1 MRADYKT
8 TGLQGIT
15 DLTVLARIKTG
26 FVPGA
31 FNTITYV
38 DRLTRVL
45 RLLNS
50 VRQASREASLQP
62 SPFADSIG
70 RFRGIHFFRFAVVPS
85 GDVPGRHQ
93 LLLNVTFDG
102 GWEPYMRL
110 IWGPLGTL
118 LDLIFCHCERYP
130 LAFYTSFDD
139 YVRWV
144 RDQEVPSSFFY
155 ADSAATVA
163 DLHYLGQLEEQQ
175 RNDGGRPDAD
185 AKATG
190 LAVPAQP
197 TKAIP
202 GVYAVGIALR
212 ALKALY
218 SLAELFPQALDEQ
231 TRPPFRQDGVLLRFA
246 QDLLRELRE
255 WIAQGLFDPGQ
266 PFDRLR
272 ATFEPERQWLM
283 LPIGRT
289 QEVPERLEFRRS
301 NVQAGIDLPYPADV
315 TQGVLVLLRI
325 GDAPKFK
332 QWLSGEPV
340 TRGDANTPEDRIY
353 RSLSLTYDGLR
364 RLGVPR
370 DALDDWFPR
379 EFIEG
384 MEKRAG
390 VLGDLR
396 GNHPEQWRR
405 PRRNWPWPEQ
415 NRPPFDPPIE
425 LSTVHVLVQLRTAL
439 EPGEDDTD
447 GTAPLPRLAVAV
459 AKLNDETGLQILFV
473 QPMKLGARPDG
484 ASAGRDHFGFV
495 DGISQ
500 PTLSPPAVPPS
511 YWNDQVKPGELFLG
525 YSNSRG
531 DKAPQNGERP
541 GLLLD
546 DGSFLVVRKLRQ
558 FPERLDSLLADTA
571 KRLKPNATPDAH
583 NTLREL
589 IKAKMMGR
597 RTDGKPLVKFRGS
610 GSNDFD
616 FRGDS
621 HGAQCPFQSH
631 IRRANPREPLP
642 LQLPPRIA
650 RRGMSYDDPRTEGA
664 TDRPRGLIFMA
675 YNASI
680 AEQFEVIQ
688 RWLTGGNSSGLSS
701 AQSDPL
707 LGVPEPGQR
716 RAYRFEHDGEVMR
729 VDLGEQPLVQLEW
742 GLYAFVPSIAALKG
756 INAIVERGSPVP
768 VVIAPRLPSPLP
780 SGLEAWRLLLEDD
793 NVRDNVRARTWEAV
807 RKDKKYA
814 GVLNADGY
822 GLLVGSK
829 EKVLEVLQ
837 DRGGKFSVCGY
848 GERMEKSIGHGFL
861 GMDDVKPDDGHQD
874 QAPAVNK
881 IIENFVSEVQAFDAT
896 REHASNYLKTLLDR
910 RQALTGKREAPVDL
924 IEFGRSVLASLCSDW
939 FGLPDGVLMKYAPKA
954 DDRLQDDVS
963 RCPGNLLT
971 VSRYIFSPH
980 PRVPVEIPAKK
991 HGDLVLKAVKAL
1003 LKEAREGQ
1011 RKLKPLVNDIVSTP
1025 PLRGNADLQARTV
1038 AGVMLGFPP
1047 TVLGNLVP
1055 VLVAWTGSMK
1065 LWEFQQELL
1074 QSERNSASAMVRL
1087 REAFLKTMSAA
1098 PAPYAI
1104 WRTAKADES
1113 LGDAGSK
1120 AGDAV
1125 VVGLGS
1131 AVADG
1136 GDSMLMFGGA
1146 RSGEHPTT
1154 HACPGYAMA
1163 MGVMLGCVTALLTAG
1178 ELRPTLD
1185 PRVLTLRA
1193 A

>member
-15 DLTVLARIKTG
+15 DLTVLARIKTD

-31 FNTITYV
+31 FDTVTYV
-38 DRLTRVL
+38 ERLRRALRVL
-45 RLLNS
+45 NA

-62 SPFADSIG
+62 SPFADPVG

-85 GDVPGRHQ
+85 GDVPGRYQ

-102 GWEPYMRL
+102 GWEPYIRL
-110 IWGPLGTL
+110 IWGPLGML
-118 LDLIFCHCERYP
+118 LDLIFCHCEGYP
-130 LAFYTSFDD
+130 LAFYKGFDD

-144 RDQEVPSSFFY
+144 RDHEVPSSFFY

-163 DLHYLGQLEEQQ
+163 DLHYLRQLEEQQ
-175 RNDGGRPDAD
+175 RNDGGRHDAD
-185 AKATG
+185 AKAAG
-190 LAVPAQP
+190 LALPAQP
-197 TKAIP
+197 ATTIP
-202 GVYAVGIALR
+202 SAFAVTTSLR
-212 ALKALY
+212 VLKALDT
-218 SLAELFPQALDEQ
+218 LRELFPAVNDDKTQ
-231 TRPPFRQDGVLLRFA
+231 PPFQQDGVLLRFT
-246 QDLLRELRE
+246 QDLLRDLRG
-255 WIAQGLFDPGQ
+255 WVAQGLFDPGQ
-266 PFDRLR
+266 PFDQLR
-272 ATFEPERQWLM
+272 AIFKLELDWLM
-283 LPIGRT
+283 TKIERRP
-289 QEVPERLEFRRS
+289 EVPEKLKFSRS
-301 NVQAGIDLPYPADV
+301 NVQAGIDRPYPADV
-315 TQGVLVLLRI
+315 THGVLVLLRVK
-325 GDAPKFK
+325 DAKK
-332 QWLSGEPV
+332 TRQWLASVQV
-340 TRGDANTPEDRIY
+340 TTGDANAPDGGIY
-353 RSLSLTYDGLR
+353 RSLALTYTGLQ

-370 DALDDWFPR
+370 DALDRFPH

-405 PRRNWPWPEQ
+405 PQRNWPWPGQ
-415 NRPPFDPPIE
+415 NQAVAGSPIE
-425 LSTVHVLVQLRTAL
+425 LSTVHVLMQLRTAL
-439 EPGEDDTD
+439 KPSEADTD
-447 GTAPLPRLAVAV
+447 GAVPLPRLAVAV
-459 AKLNDETGLQILFV
+459 DALNDVTKTGLQVLCV
-473 QPMKLGARPDG
+473 QPMKLGARPTG
-484 ASAGRDHFGFV
+484 APAGRDHFGFV

-500 PTLSPPAVPPS
+500 PTLTPLVPAPS

-546 DGSFLVVRKLRQ
+546 NGSFVVVRKLRQ
-558 FPERLDSLLADTA
+558 FPERLDTLLSDAA
-571 KRLKPNATPDAH
+571 KRLKPNSTPNAQ
-583 NTLREL
+583 NTLRED

-597 RTDGKPLVKFRGS
+597 RTDGTPLVKFRGS

-616 FRGDS
+616 YRSDS

-650 RRGMSYDDPRTEGA
+650 RRGMSYGPQTEGA
-664 TDRPRGLIFMA
+664 TDEPRGLIFMA

-688 RWLTGGNSSGLSS
+688 RWLAGGNSSGLSS
-701 AQSDPL
+701 AQNDPL
-707 LGVPEPGQR
+707 LGVPEAGQR
-716 RAYRFEHDGEVMR
+716 RAYRFEHDGKVMR

-742 GLYAFVPSIAALKG
+742 GLYAFVPSIAALRE
-756 INAIVERGSPVP
+756 ISAIVDLGSSGP
-768 VVIAPRLPSPLP
+768 VVDAPPLPSPLP
-780 SGLEAWRLLLEDD
+780 SELKAWRLLLEDD
-793 NVRDNVRARTWEAV
+793 NVRARTWEAV
-807 RKDKKYA
+807 RRDHG

-829 EKVLEVLQ
+829 DKVLEVLK
-837 DRGGKFSVCGY
+837 DDGGKFSVKGY
-848 GERMEKSIGHGFL
+848 GERMKMSIGHGFL

-874 QAPAVNK
+874 QAPHVNK
-881 IIENFVSEVQAFDAT
+881 IIEKFVSEEDAFNAA
-896 REHASNYLKTLLDR
+896 RYHASEYLKTLLDR
-910 RQALTGKREAPVDL
+910 SQALTGKREALVDL

-939 FGLPDGVLMKYAPKA
+939 FGLPDEVLMKYAPKA
-954 DDRLQDDVS
+954 DDRLQDDVA
-963 RCPGNLLT
+963 RCPGHLLT
-971 VSRYIFSPH
+971 VSRYIFAPH
-980 PRVPVEIPAKK
+980 PRVPVEVPAKK

-1011 RKLKPLVNDIVSTP
+1011 RKLTPLVNDIVSSQ
-1025 PLRGNADLQARTV
+1025 PLRGNVDLQARTV

-1047 TVLGNLVP
+1047 TVFGNLVT

-1074 QSERNSASAMVRL
+1074 QAARDDPSAKDLL

-1098 PAPYAI
+1098 PVPYAI
-1104 WRTAKADES
+1104 WRTAATDRPLEDPTCKKD
-1113 LGDAGSK
+1113 DI
-1120 AGDAV
+1120 V

-1136 GDSMLMFGGA
+1136 GDSMLMFGGE
-1146 RSGEHPTT
+1146 RNGEHKTT

-1178 ELRPTLD
+1178 ELRRTAD

>member
-31 FNTITYV
+31 FNTVTYV
-38 DRLTRVL
+38 ERLTRVL

-50 VRQASREASLQP
+50 VRQASRESSLQP

-118 LDLIFCHCERYP
+118 LDLIFCHCEGYP
-130 LAFYTSFDD
+130 LAFHNSFDD

-163 DLHYLGQLEEQQ
+163 DLHYLRQLEEQQ

-185 AKATG
+185 AKAAG
-190 LAVPAQP
+190 RAMPAQP
-197 TKAIP
+197 AKAIP
-202 GVYAVGIALR
+202 GVYAVGSALR
-212 ALKALY
+212 VLKALNN
-218 SLAELFPQALDEQ
+218 LAELFPHAPDHKTQ
-231 TRPPFRQDGVLLRFA
+231 PPFQQDGVLLRFA
-246 QDLLRELRE
+246 QDLLRELRG

-283 LPIGRT
+283 LPIERLP
-289 QEVPERLEFRRS
+289 EVPETHKFSRS
-301 NVQAGIDLPYPADV
+301 DVQAGIDQPYPADV
-315 TQGVLVLLRI
+315 THGVLVLLRI
-325 GDAPKFK
+325 GHAPKFK
-332 QWLSGEPV
+332 QWLSGEQV

-353 RSLSLTYDGLR
+353 RSLSLTYDGLKH
-364 RLGVPR
+364 LGVPQ
-370 DALDDWFPR
+370 DILEWFPR

-384 MEKRAG
+384 MEARPG
-390 VLGDLR
+390 VLGDVR

-405 PRRNWPWPEQ
+405 PRRNWHLPEQ
-415 NRPPFDPPIE
+415 NQPPADPPIE

-447 GTAPLPRLAVAV
+447 GTAPLPRLADAV
-459 AKLNDETGLQILFV
+459 AKLNDKTGLQILFV
-473 QPMKLGARPDG
+473 QPMKLGARPNL
-484 ASAGRDHFGFV
+484 AVPGRDHFGFV

-500 PTLSPPAVPPS
+500 PTLTPPVPAPS

-525 YSNSRG
+525 YANSRG

-541 GLLLD
+541 GPLLNN
-546 DGSFLVVRKLRQ
+546 GSFLVVRKLRQ
-558 FPERLDSLLADTA
+558 FPERLDALLTDAA
-571 KRLKPNATPDAH
+571 KRLKPNATPDAQS
-583 NTLREL
+583 TLRED

-597 RTDGKPLVKFRGS
+597 RTDGKPLVKFLGS

-616 FRGDS
+616 YRSDS

-650 RRGMSYDDPRTEGA
+650 RRGMSYGPWTEDA
-664 TDRPRGLIFMA
+664 VDEPRGLIFMA

-688 RWLTGGNSSGLSS
+688 RWLAGGNSSGLSS

-707 LGVPEPGQR
+707 LGVPEAGQR
-716 RAYRFEHDGEVMR
+716 RAYRFEHDGEIMR

-742 GLYAFVPSIAALKG
+742 GLYAFVPSIAALQ
-756 INAIVERGSPVP
+756 AISEIVDHGSPGPGVD
-768 VVIAPRLPSPLP
+768 APPLPSPLP
-780 SGLEAWRLLLEDD
+780 SGLEAWRLLLEDE

-807 RKDKKYA
+807 REKPD
-814 GVLNADGY
+814 GVLNAVGY
-822 GLLVGSK
+822 GLLVGGK
-829 EKVLEVLQ
+829 NKVLEVLQ
-837 DRGGKFSVCGY
+837 DDGGKFSVCGY
-848 GERMEKSIGHGFL
+848 GERMKASIGHGFL

-874 QAPAVNK
+874 QAPDVNK
-881 IIENFVSEVQAFDAT
+881 IIEEFVTEEQAFDAA
-896 REHASNYLKTLLDR
+896 RDHASNYLKTLLDR
-910 RQALTGKREAPVDL
+910 SQALTGKREAPVDL
-924 IEFGRSVLASLCSDW
+924 IEFGRTVLANLCNVW

-954 DDRLQDDVS
+954 EDRLQDGVA
-963 RCPGNLLT
+963 RCPGHLLT
-971 VSRYIFSPH
+971 VSRYIFWPH
-980 PRVPVEIPAKK
+980 PLEPVEVPAQT
-991 HGDLVLKAVKAL
+991 HGTLVLDAVKAL
-1003 LKEAREGQ
+1003 LKEAREEK
-1011 RKLKPLVNDIVSTP
+1011 RKLTPLVNNIVSTQ
-1025 PLRGNADLQARTV
+1025 PLRDDKDLQARTV

-1047 TVLGNLVP
+1047 TVLGNLVT

-1074 QSERNSASAMVRL
+1074 QSPSAKDML

-1098 PAPYAI
+1098 PVPYAI
-1104 WRTAKADES
+1104 WRTATADKS
-1113 LGDAGSK
+1113 LGNAGSK
-1120 AGDAV
+1120 AGDTV
-1125 VVGLGS
+1125 VVGLAS

-1136 GDSMLMFGGA
+1136 GDSMLMFGGK
-1146 RSGEHPTT
+1146 RNGEHKTT

-1163 MGVMLGCVTALLTAG
+1163 MGVMLGCVAALLTAG
-1178 ELRPTLD
+1178 ELRRTAD